1 MPLGQQ
7 PPPRDD
13 HSGQP
18 TGGSTDRSGDSAG
31 LVSAP
36 GKLPADRARAAFADA
51 VATQVLHRDPA
62 ASPMRRGVAALV
74 AVVLVLVAVAVA
86 GFLVEFLRGG
96 KSTAYAGGTPG
107 GTAPTSAPSASSA
120 ASPGTGGPAGGATAS
135 SRPTGTQQEP
145 PTGTQQGV
153 SATPTTAPAVALANG
168 NDPAVT
174 ANQSRPATAAASA
187 KPTPAAAARAV
198 TYSAIAGPGCASND
212 SAHNW
217 YAWGVYRDGTAGWY
231 DINGGFGGDGCS
243 GSAMAMPMS
252 GGTGA
257 TGKNYVVWWF
267 ETAPVVA
274 GSCTFSIYVPTGGSA
289 RDVAANPAVYKVLGG
304 RTSTTAY
311 ARFSINQAANRGRWV
326 GVGPV
331 EVRNGAISLHLEDSG
346 RDPNG
351 EHIGVAQARVS
362 CTAT

>member
-1 MPLGQQ
+1 M
-7 PPPRDD
+7 
-13 HSGQP
+13 
-18 TGGSTDRSGDSAG
+18 
-31 LVSAP
+31 
-36 GKLPADRARAAFADA
+36 
-51 VATQVLHRDPA
+51 
-62 ASPMRRGVAALV
+62 
-74 AVVLVLVAVAVA
+74 
-86 GFLVEFLRGG
+86 
-96 KSTAYAGGTPG
+96 
-107 GTAPTSAPSASSA
+107 
-120 ASPGTGGPAGGATAS
+120 
-135 SRPTGTQQEP
+135 
-145 PTGTQQGV
+145 
-153 SATPTTAPAVALANG
+153 
-168 NDPAVT
+168 
-174 ANQSRPATAAASA
+174 
-187 KPTPAAAARAV
+187 
-198 TYSAIAGPGCASND
+198 
-212 SAHNW
+212 
-217 YAWGVYRDGTAGWY
+217 YRDGTAGWY